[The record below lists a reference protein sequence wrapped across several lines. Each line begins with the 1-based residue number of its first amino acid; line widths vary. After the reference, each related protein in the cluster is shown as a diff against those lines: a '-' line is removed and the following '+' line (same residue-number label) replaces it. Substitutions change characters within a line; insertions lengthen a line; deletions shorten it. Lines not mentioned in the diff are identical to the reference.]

1 VVVKYKKQISVVVIA
16 ALILFNFTDLY
27 NKKQMKLLNSQTVKL
42 ENTSNILNTE
52 MAELKIINKQLWD
65 EKAELAKVK
74 DNLAYEVES
83 LKSEKEKLQENNDA
97 LQKQNS
103 DLKKKLEAYESKKQ
117 LSLNNAGTVTTS
129 ADKIAYLT
137 FDDGPSDN
145 TPKILDIL
153 KENNINATFF
163 VNGYPERK
171 EIYKRMLTDGHTIG
185 NHTYSHSYAA
195 LYQTVEGFNKDKQKL
210 EDLIFTITGFKPQI
224 LRFPGGS
231 NNQVSYR
238 YGGTAFM
245 DTLTNEVKQSGIKY
259 FDWNIDSS
267 DASVATQD
275 KNKIITEVLNGAKNK
290 KQAIILMHDSLPKT
304 TTVLAL
310 PSIISGLKDQGF
322 SFSVLS
328 PEVNPIQFK

>member
-1 VVVKYKKQISVVVIA
+1 MVKYKKEISIIAIA

-27 NKKQMKLLNSQTVKL
+27 NKEQIQLLSNQTVKL
-42 ENTSNILNTE
+42 ENTNKMLNTE
-52 MAELKIINKQLWD
+52 ISELKIINKQLLD
-65 EKAELAKVK
+65 EKAELTKAN
-74 DNLAYEVES
+74 DTLAFEVNS
-83 LKSEKEKLQENNDA
+83 LKSEKERLQENNAA
-97 LQKQNS
+97 LQKQTL
-103 DLKKKLEAYESKKQ
+103 DLQKKLETYEAKKQ
-117 LSLNNAGTVTTS
+117 LSLNTTGNVNTS
-129 ADKIAYLT
+129 SDKIAYLT

-153 KENNINATFF
+153 KENNIKATFF

-171 EIYKRMLTDGHTIG
+171 EIYKRMVTEGHTIG

-195 LYQTVEGFNKDKQKL
+195 LYQTVEGFNKDKQNL

-259 FDWNIDSS
+259 FDWNVDSS

-290 KQAIILMHDSLPKT
+290 KLAIILMHDSLPKT